1 MLAKTRKS
9 TYFRDRAKI
18 IIFPTDIY
26 RDYGND

>member
-9 TYFRDRAKI
+9 TYFRDLAKI
-18 IIFPTDIY
+18 INFPTDSC